1 MPDGKGLEWCR
12 SEIGTEI
19 SGAAQ
24 GTTTNG
30 LGLLP
35 FKSGAFLAGAPVQ
48 PVILQYGPDR
58 VSPAWESVGAL
69 WHAALLL
76 ANLTHSV
83 HARQVCNPPEPYVH
97 MHADRTEVS
106 ASCFSPVAHCCA

>member
-1 MPDGKGLEWCR
+1 MHM
-12 SEIGTEI
+12 
-19 SGAAQ
+19 Q

-48 PVILQYGPDR
+48 PVILRYGPDR
-58 VSPAWESVGAL
+58 FSPAWESVDAI
-69 WHAALLL
+69 WHALLLL

-83 HARQVCNPPEPYVH
+83 HARQVGKGRINHPDC
-97 MHADRTEVS
+97 
-106 ASCFSPVAHCCA
+106 